1 MTRRLRLR
9 RPSHTTVVAYLALFA
24 AVGTG
29 GAYAANTIGS
39 ADIIDG
45 EVKAADIGN
54 NAVDSA
60 RVRDNTIN
68 TFDVHSFIG
77 EDVIDGTLTGADV
90 ADTSSLGPN
99 DIREESLLFGDTL
112 LQSDLATDSVASDE
126 VEDDS
131 LTGADINEST
141 LAVPPSYPPAT
152 IFSGGHVDL
161 PDNNG
166 FTQVATRTMPPGNYT
181 VVATATF
188 DGAARTG
195 GGPDIRQVDCE
206 LRSQGSPLGQRAF
219 DSREVPVGGSVR
231 RQLPVLGVVVIP
243 AGGADLSLF
252 CSSITAAEFVDHS
265 DIIASRVVN
274 FF

>member
-9 RPSHTTVVAYLALFA
+9 RPSHTTIVAYLALFA

-45 EVKAADIGN
+45 EVKAADVGA
-54 NAVDSA
+54 NAVDSV
-60 RVRDNTIN
+60 RVRDNTLN

-112 LQSDLATDSVASDE
+112 VQSDLATDSVASDE

-131 LTGADINEST
+131 LTGADIDETT
-141 LAVPPSYPPAT
+141 LAVSANNPAT
-152 IFSGGHVDL
+152 YFAGGNTAL
-161 PDNNG
+161 PDNGG
-166 FTQVATRTMPPGNYT
+166 FAQVATRAMPAGNYT
-181 VVATATF
+181 VMATATF

-206 LRSQGSPLGQRAF
+206 LRSQGSPVGQRAI

-231 RQLPVLGVVVIP
+231 RQVPVLGVVVIP

-252 CSSITAAEFVDHS
+252 CSTITAAEFVDHS
-265 DIIASRVVN
+265 DIIATRVLN